1 MRFLHVLFCSVLVWE
16 TELWLTC
23 SVRFGQNSKTL
34 LRSVTIVPVCKMIM
48 IKLDYGRPMK
58 PFFHQKPK
66 LLGLG
71 RQFGQIKDQIILAT
85 DRGIL
90 WNPEIC
96 QEPPTCGQDGLVLL
110 RHLGYFWPI
119 YQLPFWYSGSLVHVF
134 NQSNIIS
141 TKTKSLYPNPK

>member
-1 MRFLHVLFCSVLVWE
+1 
-16 TELWLTC
+16 
-23 SVRFGQNSKTL
+23 
-34 LRSVTIVPVCKMIM
+34 
-48 IKLDYGRPMK
+48 MK
-58 PFFHQKPK
+58 PFFHQKLK

-119 YQLPFWYSGSLVHVF
+119 YQLPFWYSWSLVHVF
-134 NQSNIIS
+134 HQSNIIS
-141 TKTKSLYPNPK
+141 TKTKSLYPNPKQNLNLGRNEIEI